1 MPTASQKPKSYGI
14 GVQHEGADLAA
25 GSSEHDRFGLV
36 GRGDEFRAVQQKRDL
51 HRGMANPLVP
61 VNKWMVLN
69 QLKAKCGSL
78 GHQPGVEVCTTK
90 CLPGLSERRLQQTE
104 VSQTST
110 PTALLDQAAMQVQHL
125 GEGQP
130 THQARRR

>member
-1 MPTASQKPKSYGI
+1 MRLCPINEPCSIEFATGNR
-14 GVQHEGADLAA
+14 ED
-25 GSSEHDRFGLV
+25 DRFRLV
-36 GRGDEFRAVQQKRDL
+36 GRGDQFNAIQQKRDL

-69 QLKAKCGSL
+69 QRKAKCGSL

-104 VSQTST
+104 VSKTST
-110 PTALLDQAAMQVQHL
+110 PTALLNQAAMKVEHL
-125 GEGQP
+125 G
-130 THQARRR
+130 